1 MLPGVMG
8 LLQANEII
16 KLVLGIGEPLI
27 GRLLMFDA
35 LSTSFIELKLR
46 RDPNC
51 PVCGHAGAIKR
62 TETAVAPVA
71 E

>member
-1 MLPGVMG
+1 MG
-8 LLQANEII
+8 LLQANEVI
-16 KLVLGIGEPLI
+16 KLILGIGEPLI

-51 PVCGHAGAIKR
+51 PVCGDVHAAG
-62 TETAVAPVA
+62 EQSVLTASSV
-71 E
+71 

>member
-1 MLPGVMG
+1 MG
-8 LLQANEII
+8 LLQANEVI
-16 KLVLGIGEPLI
+16 KLILGIGETLV

-51 PVCGHAGAIKR
+51 PVCGVVHAHEGTELAGAAR
-62 TETAVAPVA
+62 
-71 E
+71 